1 MQPQTKAHLLLELLV
16 EGGWTAQQLTATSN
30 SDGELLQ
37 ACLGEVIGLREAGDA
52 ELSLQLIDQ
61 ALALG
66 LTSPWFQD
74 NRARALLALGQR
86 QEALGLWVQL
96 SREPDH
102 LVAASAV
109 AMLMENADSAAEQGP
124 PLGEASLVTFG
135 SLTTEAPPPAPPEA
149 PADELRTDQQLQA
162 LKEVIRLR
170 EEGQLEASLELID
183 AALAAGETDPWWLDN
198 KARVLVELNN
208 HVEALL
214 LWEQLSAAA
223 HGDAWLGQVA
233 QEMAALQGQT
243 LLAPLLSLCEQNGW
257 QPQYL
262 GTDDQPLLRQL
273 LQELSASRELG
284 EAELSLALVSKARDL
299 GFESPWINDNEA
311 RALVNL
317 QREAEAVALWRNLQ
331 LSNDA
336 TLATMAAEMLVK
348 YGPKVERRER
358 LQQAEQLLEQGD
370 AAAAEALLLTALLQD
385 PDHHGYR
392 QLLQRALAA
401 QLGVDDGGQLGPEI
415 RERELRLEG
424 HARLL
429 ALVERRLGLIGV
441 SD

>member
-16 EGGWTAQQLTATSN
+16 EGGWTAQQLTAASN

-135 SLTTEAPPPAPPEA
+135 SLTTKAPPEA
-149 PADELRTDQQLQA
+149 PADELGTDQQLQA

-170 EEGQLEASLELID
+170 EEGQLEASLELIN

-243 LLAPLLSLCEQNGW
+243 LLAPLLRLCEQNGW

-284 EAELSLALVSKARDL
+284 EAELSLALVSKAREL

-385 PDHHGYR
+385 PDHQGYR

-401 QLGVDDGGQLGPEI
+401 QLGVGDGGPLGSEM
-415 RERELRLEG
+415 RKQELQLEG

>member
-135 SLTTEAPPPAPPEA
+135 SLTTEAPPPAPPGSSPYA
-149 PADELRTDQQLQA
+149 IQA
-162 LKEVIRLR
+162 ITC
-170 EEGQLEASLELID
+170 A
-183 AALAAGETDPWWLDN
+183 
-198 KARVLVELNN
+198 
-208 HVEALL
+208 
-214 LWEQLSAAA
+214 
-223 HGDAWLGQVA
+223 
-233 QEMAALQGQT
+233 
-243 LLAPLLSLCEQNGW
+243 
-257 QPQYL
+257 
-262 GTDDQPLLRQL
+262 
-273 LQELSASRELG
+273 
-284 EAELSLALVSKARDL
+284 
-299 GFESPWINDNEA
+299 
-311 RALVNL
+311 
-317 QREAEAVALWRNLQ
+317 
-331 LSNDA
+331 
-336 TLATMAAEMLVK
+336 
-348 YGPKVERRER
+348 
-358 LQQAEQLLEQGD
+358 
-370 AAAAEALLLTALLQD
+370 
-385 PDHHGYR
+385 
-392 QLLQRALAA
+392 
-401 QLGVDDGGQLGPEI
+401 
-415 RERELRLEG
+415 
-424 HARLL
+424 
-429 ALVERRLGLIGV
+429 
-441 SD
+441 

>member
-1 MQPQTKAHLLLELLV
+1 MQPQTKAHLLLEVLV
-16 EGGWTAQQLTATSN
+16 AGGRSAQQLTAAIN

-37 ACLGEVIGLREAGDA
+37 ACLGEVIGLREAGAA

-96 SREPDH
+96 SREADH

-109 AMLMENADSAAEQGP
+109 AMLMENADSAAEQGLP
-124 PLGEASLVTFG
+124 PGDDPWVTFG
-135 SLTTEAPPPAPPEA
+135 SLTTEAP
-149 PADELRTDQQLQA
+149 ADELGTDQQLQA

-183 AALAAGETDPWWLDN
+183 AALTAGETDPWWLDN

-223 HGDAWLGQVA
+223 HGDVWLGQVA

-284 EAELSLALVSKARDL
+284 EPELSLALVSKAREL

-401 QLGVDDGGQLGPEI
+401 QLGVADGGPLGPEI

-429 ALVERRLGLIGV
+429 ALVERRLGRIGV

>member
-1 MQPQTKAHLLLELLV
+1 MQPQTKAHLLLEVLV
-16 EGGWTAQQLTATSN
+16 AGGRSAQQLTAAIN

-37 ACLGEVIGLREAGDA
+37 ACLGEVIGLREAGAA

-96 SREPDH
+96 SREADH

-109 AMLMENADSAAEQGP
+109 AMLMENADSAAEQGLP
-124 PLGEASLVTFG
+124 PGDDPWVTFG
-135 SLTTEAPPPAPPEA
+135 SLTTETPI
-149 PADELRTDQQLQA
+149 TDQQLHA
-162 LKEVIRLR
+162 LEEAIRLR

-223 HGDAWLGQVA
+223 HGDVWLGQVA

-243 LLAPLLSLCEQNGW
+243 LLAPLLRLCEQNGW

-262 GTDDQPLLRQL
+262 GVDDQSLLWQL
-273 LQELSASRELG
+273 LKELSASRELG
-284 EAELSLALVSKARDL
+284 EPELSLALVSKAREL

-317 QREAEAVALWRNLQ
+317 QREAEAVAIWCNLQ
-331 LSNDA
+331 GSNDA
-336 TLATMAAEMLVK
+336 TLATLAAEMLAE
-348 YGPKVERRER
+348 YGPGVERRER
-358 LQQAEQLLEQGD
+358 QKQAEQLLDQGD
-370 AAAAEALLLTALLQD
+370 TAAAEALLLTALLQD

-392 QLLQRALAA
+392 QLLLRALAA
-401 QLGVDDGGQLGPEI
+401 QLGGGDGGLLGTEI

-429 ALVERRLGLIGV
+429 ALVERRLGRIGV